1 MLGNSGSLNFV
12 LFFAQA
18 RLFWKVVAVSCW
30 KHLNLPRAYKETTI
44 MPRFSLQPVQVYR
57 NIMEHLCCVK
67 LRAWQSMSSR
77 QWRWPPGG
85 WRDILKREPRHEDEN
100 TSWLHR
106 GRPSIWKKNQAYA
119 WLLKKEKVVSLLEKK
134 RMHGNMDTTT
144 STKPSQTQFQKSWR
158 AALPLLPQVW
168 CDLPRHDMPKK
179 SCATWK
185 STLFLIKGQLCQG
198 SCYFG
203 RLWHR
208 NFPAVLGCQWPHSVI
223 QSQSNDYNAYRI
235 WWVIR
240 NPQSSKQICC
250 LLQPAGAHASK
261 ST

>member
-1 MLGNSGSLNFV
+1 MKMKIHPDCTEAG
-12 LFFAQA
+12 
-18 RLFWKVVAVSCW
+18 
-30 KHLNLPRAYKETTI
+30 RA
-44 MPRFSLQPVQVYR
+44 F
-57 NIMEHLCCVK
+57 
-67 LRAWQSMSSR
+67 
-77 QWRWPPGG
+77 G
-85 WRDILKREPRHEDEN
+85 
-100 TSWLHR
+100 
-106 GRPSIWKKNQAYA
+106 KKNQAPW
-119 WLLKKEKVVSLLEKK
+119 WLLKKEQVVSLPEKK

-223 QSQSNDYNAYRI
+223 QSQSNDYNAYDGWSGILKVQNKYAVYFNQLVHMLPNQHRTS
-235 WWVIR
+235 WY
-240 NPQSSKQICC
+240 Q
-250 LLQPAGAHASK
+250 
-261 ST
+261 